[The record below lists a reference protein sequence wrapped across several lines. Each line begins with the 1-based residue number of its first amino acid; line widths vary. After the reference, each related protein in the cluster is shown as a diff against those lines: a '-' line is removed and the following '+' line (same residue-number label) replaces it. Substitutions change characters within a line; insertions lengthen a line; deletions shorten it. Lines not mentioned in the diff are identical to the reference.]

1 MNSSEI
7 KLNQNHPI
15 EPTNEVEHAAFNEYQ
30 ANLARAMAT
39 KTERLLQAKKR
50 ALGSIAVIKER
61 FGDDPER
68 AAQALGSVRAAE
80 RGMAIT
86 KDRIDLARPRQSED
100 ISYRD
105 WARENLGPA
114 IREAIPIGLPL
125 RFHGA
130 PIYAARDIIA
140 SGGISSSVDRLGIET
155 SYDVADQISVTTP
168 DSLEVSLDSY
178 TGLSQDKYFT
188 PAGCLFAVLP
198 ATHEDVE
205 AGKVSM
211 LMGNVDF
218 KEHPEQLVGI
228 MTTPENIYRVKEWT
242 NSAGIDPSLVVEFK
256 EFPNALRA
264 QSQELLARGDSLD
277 W

>member
-1 MNSSEI
+1 MTSPEIKSTHSHDTEPSSEA
-7 KLNQNHPI
+7 
-15 EPTNEVEHAAFNEYQ
+15 ERTAFVKHQ
-30 ANLARAMAT
+30 ANLVRVLASLE
-39 KTERLLQAKKR
+39 ERLEEVKNR
-50 ALGSIAVIKER
+50 AVGNLAIIKER

-68 AAQALGSVRAAE
+68 EAKAMGSVRAAT
-80 RGMAIT
+80 RGIAIT
-86 KDRIDLARPRQSED
+86 KDRLEFSRPRRAD
-100 ISYRD
+100 DMAYRN
-105 WARENLGPA
+105 EVLKNLGPG
-114 IREAIPIGLPL
+114 IREATPEGLPI

-178 TGLSQDKYFT
+178 TDLYQDGYFI

-198 ATHEDVE
+198 ASHVDAE
-205 AGKVSM
+205 AGKTSM

-228 MTTPENIYRVKEWT
+228 MTTPENITRVKDWSE
-242 NSAGIDPSLVVEFK
+242 SAGIDPNLVIEFSKFPESLQ
-256 EFPNALRA
+256 A
-264 QSQELLARGDSLD
+264 QSQELLTRVGSLE

>member
-1 MNSSEI
+1 MKTSEI
-7 KLNQNHPI
+7 NPVQSHDAD
-15 EPTNEVEHAAFNEYQ
+15 PTSEVERAAFDKYQ
-30 ANLARAMAT
+30 ANLARAMASQ
-39 KTERLLQAKKR
+39 TECLLQVKKR
-50 ALGSIAVIKER
+50 AVGSLAVIKER

-68 AAQALGSVRAAE
+68 AAQAMGSVRAAE
-80 RGMAIT
+80 RGVAIT
-86 KDRIDLARPRQSED
+86 KDRIDLARPRQTED
-100 ISYRD
+100 ITYRD

-114 IREAIPIGLPL
+114 IREATPTGLPL

-168 DSLEVSLDSY
+168 DSIEVSLDSY
-178 TGLSQDKYFT
+178 TGLSQDNYFT

-228 MTTPENIYRVKEWT
+228 MTTPENVNRVKEWT
-242 NSAGIDPSLVVEFK
+242 NIAGLDPNLVVEFK
-256 EFPNALRA
+256 EFPEALQA
-264 QSQELLARGDSLD
+264 QGQELIARGESLE